1 MNRIRFQMA
10 PPPGSAARLA
20 EQEDGLPIRPRV
32 AGGDAARLHEE
43 RERIDPSLR
52 TPSSVGFSLRAQGGR
67 ITRSGLLAEADRQPI
82 SVSVTETVPLAASP
96 VTTESSIAAQTA
108 NEGSDLPAASPPV
121 HRHLLS
127 LVRHVQTL
135 LRRS

>member
-10 PPPGSAARLA
+10 PPPGTAARLA
-20 EQEDGLPIRPRV
+20 EQEEGPPAMPRV

-43 RERIDPSLR
+43 REWTNPSMR
-52 TPSSVGFSLRAQGGR
+52 VSSTVGFSLHAQGGR
-67 ITRSGLLAEADRQPI
+67 ITRSGLPVASGVPPALF
-82 SVSVTETVPLAASP
+82 VTD
-96 VTTESSIAAQTA
+96 ESSIAAQVA
-108 NEGSDLPAASPPV
+108 EEGKDIPPASHQV

-127 LVRHVQTL
+127 LVRRVQTL